1 MAATLAET
9 RRSTL
14 RFSRRSD
21 CYEPL
26 DQVQREEEQEEEDEG
41 RRSWG
46 TVSKK
51 QMMRS
56 RGSSRGALGW
66 SSLSYRRE
74 RARRRLVFLQSY
86 KLQQEPRTRSEKLRK
101 VVAGAVKSALVSI
114 ASFRRMGSCGS
125 KSSAS
130 AQVIRCC

>member
-26 DQVQREEEQEEEDEG
+26 DQDQREEEEEG

-46 TVSKK
+46 TVPKK
-51 QMMRS
+51 QVMRS
-56 RGSSRGALGW
+56 RGGSSRALGW
-66 SSLSYRRE
+66 GSLSYRRE

-101 VVAGAVKSALVSI
+101 VVVGAVKSALVSI
-114 ASFRRMGSCGS
+114 ASFRRMGSCVS
-125 KSSAS
+125 KSS